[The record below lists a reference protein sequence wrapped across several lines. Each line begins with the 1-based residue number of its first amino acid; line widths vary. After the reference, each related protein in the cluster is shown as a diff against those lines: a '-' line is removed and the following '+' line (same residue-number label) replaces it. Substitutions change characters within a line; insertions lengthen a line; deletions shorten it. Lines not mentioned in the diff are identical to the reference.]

1 LLRRRRWRNAHERLR
16 GLTLPTNVFRW
27 LHTGVTSPRSVRC
40 GGEAIAAGT
49 MGPGFGTVGPGEFEI
64 AFPTTNGSSPL
75 LQRRI
80 AEGAAELLLAE
91 LYE

>member
-1 LLRRRRWRNAHERLR
+1 
-16 GLTLPTNVFRW
+16 
-27 LHTGVTSPRSVRC
+27 
-40 GGEAIAAGT
+40 
-49 MGPGFGTVGPGEFEI
+49 MGPGFGTVGPGELEI

-91 LYE
+91 QYE